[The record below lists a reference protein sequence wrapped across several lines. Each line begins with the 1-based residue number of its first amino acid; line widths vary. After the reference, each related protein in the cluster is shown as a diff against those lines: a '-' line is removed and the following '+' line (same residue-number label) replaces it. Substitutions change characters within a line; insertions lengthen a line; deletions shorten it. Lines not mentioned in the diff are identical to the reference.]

1 VKYACIRENEAEFD
15 VRMMCSLF
23 SVSRSGFYAWK
34 NRPPCART
42 QRHEE
47 IIDKMRAIHEQSR
60 QTYGSPRMSAR
71 LRKDGIRITRK
82 CTARLMKQAGIV
94 VKIRRRFK
102 ATTNSKHAFP
112 VAPNI
117 LDRQFSP
124 KEIGAP
130 NRCWAGDITYI
141 DTMEGWLYLA
151 TVEDLFSR
159 RIVGWSMSHSMQSTL
174 VTDALTM
181 AFERCGP
188 QSGVLYHSDRG
199 SQYAGHESRDLLTK
213 YRMTCSMSRKGNCW
227 DNAVVESFN
236 GTLKTEL
243 IHRRR
248 WTTREEARA
257 AVYEYIEVWYNRQRL
272 HSTLGYRSPE
282 EYERLHAA
290 GLLPLGQES
299 TDGAASG
306 GDDHPGEDTN
316 GGSDCCD

>member
-1 VKYACIRENEAEFD
+1 MKYACINENEAEFD

-34 NRPPCART
+34 SRTPSART
-42 QRHEE
+42 QRNEE
-47 IIDKMRAIHEQSR
+47 LIEKMRAIHKKSR
-60 QTYGSPRMSAR
+60 QTYGSPRMCAR

-112 VAPNI
+112 IAPNI
-117 LDRQFSP
+117 LDRRFSP
-124 KEIGAP
+124 EEIGAP

-159 RIVGWSMSHSMQSTL
+159 RIVGWSMSHSMQSAL

-181 AFERCGP
+181 AFERCGHQP
-188 QSGVLYHSDRG
+188 GVLYHSDRG
-199 SQYAGHESRDLLTK
+199 SQYAGHESRELLEK
-213 YRMTCSMSRKGNCW
+213 YQMTCSMSRKGNCW
-227 DNAVVESFN
+227 DNAAVESFN

-248 WTTREEARA
+248 WATREEARG

-272 HSTLGYRSPE
+272 HSTLGYCSPE
-282 EYERLHAA
+282 EYEGLHAA
-290 GLLPLGQES
+290 GLLEP
-299 TDGAASG
+299 TAASG
-306 GDDHPGEDTN
+306 GDDHPEGDSYPTET
-316 GGSDCCD
+316 